1 MTTDDTHAQLED
13 RLDRP
18 FDRHART
25 RAPAVR
31 DRLQAVGLA

>member
-1 MTTDDTHAQLED
+1 MTTDDTHAQLEE
-13 RLDRP
+13 RPDRP

-25 RAPAVR
+25 RAAAVR